1 MKHIYLFTL
10 LLLPLALRS
19 QTTVSPLPNAHAH
32 NDYEQLRP
40 LFDALSHGFTSVE
53 ADVHLING
61 ELYVAHDHPS
71 DLSQTPTLKA
81 LYLDPL
87 ARRVEKNQGK
97 VYPNYDAPFHLMIDV
112 KTKAVP
118 TYEALKKLLLPYRT
132 LLQHYENGI
141 LQPGPILIF
150 LSGNRAIDLVQQ
162 ETLRLVGI
170 DGRPNDIG
178 KGYSADFMPVIS
190 DNYRKHL
197 SWRGKKKNKKPAEL
211 VALKEWITK
220 AHQEGKKVRLWATPE
235 RKKVWRALLEA
246 GVDFL
251 NTDELRDLEVFLKKR
266 L

>member
-32 NDYEQLRP
+32 NDYEHLRP

-61 ELYVAHDHPS
+61 KLYVAHDHPS
-71 DLSQTPTLKA
+71 NLSQTPTLKA

-87 ARRVEKNQGK
+87 ARWVEKHQGK
-97 VYPNYDAPFHLMIDV
+97 VYAEYDAPFHLMIDV
-112 KTKAVP
+112 KTKAIP

-211 VALKEWITK
+211 EALKEWIAQ

-235 RKKVWRALLEA
+235 RKKVWRVLLEA

-251 NTDELRDLEVFLKKR
+251 NTDELSELETFLKKR